1 MNPEDI
7 KLSETRQAQKDRCC
21 VFSFIRR
28 SYSGVNV
35 SEGGSREVATG
46 GEEQRHKGWTLST
59 KMQSDRKPEP

>member
-1 MNPEDI
+1 M
-7 KLSETRQAQKDRCC
+7 
-21 VFSFIRR
+21 FSAVLFTVAKTLFTRR

-35 SEGGSREVATG
+35 SEGGSREVATGG